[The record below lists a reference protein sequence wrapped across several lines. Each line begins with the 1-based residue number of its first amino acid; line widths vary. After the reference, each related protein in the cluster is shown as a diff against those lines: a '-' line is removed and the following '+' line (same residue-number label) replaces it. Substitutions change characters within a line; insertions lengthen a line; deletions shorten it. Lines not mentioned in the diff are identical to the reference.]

1 MWTPSILQLKNF
13 ISHLDSTF
21 EFNQGLTT
29 LIQGENQEDEC
40 QNSNG
45 SGKSAI
51 IEGTIFVL
59 TGDFF
64 RDVNTV
70 DLIANGEKDALV
82 SISLHNTITNQTL
95 DISRTISTK
104 SSSIVTIHL
113 NKIPK
118 VLSSVNEYDKFI
130 LETLDISKDDL
141 MSYFIVSKERYK
153 SFLLASDTKK
163 KEIISRFSN
172 SNLIDNIDD
181 FIKQDSQTIIDT
193 INQLNIQR
201 SKSSGQIE
209 VHQENIENLETEEQ
223 FHSKNKNLVQEIE
236 NEIQEIIEEISK
248 TNSKINDKKGE
259 LTAEIARSYK
269 EIKLKKEL
277 LEKTKKKL
285 KDVPKISESDIE
297 EENNLDEIFEE
308 LKALRKEYEEAIK
321 DIELSLLGSI
331 ECPKCSHVF
340 VVSDP
345 DFDVTEGKEN
355 VIILNEELKEVLEE
369 IEITNE
375 EQKENEKRA
384 KELSKKLREI
394 EQVEHSIKLEIKT
407 IENDIKILENNGT
420 ITPLENEIK
429 SLESKIVS
437 LNKENIKLTSKK
449 VDLEN
454 LKFESK
460 TNLYLQKIEE
470 LELKVKEIDSKILE
484 EEEKKQNLTRWLF
497 NFKKFKTH
505 LTNKSIKSIESYT
518 NLYLSKIKTNLNV
531 KIEGYKLLSD
541 GKTIRENISIN
552 ILRNGVD
559 KGKIGKFSGG
569 EKVRVDICNILAL
582 QHLINLNSKS
592 GGLDLLLL
600 DEIIES
606 VDVTGMQEIL
616 KQLNSIN
623 RTICII
629 THVNSVKNFDNVVIV
644 RKQNGT
650 SKLYKQ

>member
-1 MWTPSILQLKNF
+1 MWIPSILKLKNF

-21 EFNQGLTT
+21 EFNKGQTT

-40 QNSNG
+40 QDSNG

-64 RDVNTV
+64 RDVDTT
-70 DLIANGEKDALV
+70 DLISNGEKEAII
-82 SISLHNTITNQTL
+82 SISLHNSITNQTL
-95 DISRTISTK
+95 EISRTISRK
-104 SSSIVTIHL
+104 SSSTVSIQL
-113 NKIPK
+113 NSTPK
-118 VLSSVNEYDKFI
+118 VLSSVNEYNRFI

-181 FIKQDSQTIIDT
+181 FIKQDTQTIIDA
-193 INQLNIQR
+193 INQLNLQK
-201 SKSSGQIE
+201 SKLLGQIE
-209 VHQENIENLETEEQ
+209 VHQENIENLETEETFKTKTQ
-223 FHSKNKNLVQEIE
+223 NSILEIE
-236 NEIQEIIEEISK
+236 NKIQELIEETK
-248 TNSKINDKKGE
+248 EENSNIDKIKVQ
-259 LTAEIARSYK
+259 LTAEIERSYK
-269 EIKLKKEL
+269 EIESKKILLK
-277 LEKTKKKL
+277 KTKKKL
-285 KDVPKISESDIE
+285 EQVPEIPQQDESES
-297 EENNLDEIFEE
+297 NLDEILDE
-308 LKALRKEYEEAIK
+308 LKELRKEYEETIK
-321 DIELSLLGSI
+321 EIELSLLGSI

-340 VVSDP
+340 VTSDP

-355 VIILNEELKEVLEE
+355 VNLLNEELKEVLQE
-369 IEITNE
+369 IDITNKEKKE
-375 EQKENEKRA
+375 EEEKQKELR
-384 KELSKKLREI
+384 KKVREI
-394 EQVEHSIKLEIKT
+394 EEIKHSIKLEIKS
-407 IENDIKILENNGT
+407 IENDIKVLENNGT
-420 ITPLENEIK
+420 ITPLENKIK
-429 SLESKIVS
+429 IIEQRIVS
-437 LNKENIKLTSKK
+437 IAKENIKLTSQK

-460 TNLYLQKIEE
+460 ESIYLQRIED
-470 LELKVKEIDSKILE
+470 LQSKIGEIESNILI
-484 EEEKKQNLTRWLF
+484 EEEKKQNLVRWLF

-518 NLYLSKIKTNLNV
+518 NLFLSKIKTNLNV
-531 KIEGYKLLSD
+531 RIEGYKLLSD
-541 GKTIRENISIN
+541 GKTVRENIAIN
-552 ILRNGVD
+552 ILRNGED

-606 VDVTGMQEIL
+606 VDTTGMQEIL
-616 KQLNSIN
+616 KQLNSVN

-629 THVNSVKNFDNVVIV
+629 THVNSVKDFENIV
-644 RKQNGT
+644 KVKKQNGT
-650 SKLYKQ
+650 SKVFKL